1 MSAQRAAEPLD
12 DVRIHRLRKRVSQLR
27 ALLTEALH
35 LIGEVYESDDWKL
48 VSSSWEDFCATE
60 LPELAQL
67 RLEPEQRR
75 AVVVDLASRGLSQ
88 RGIGAPLGL
97 SAQTVGRELKAAGV
111 VRDKVKGRDGRL
123 RPASQPVAAAP
134 APATSSLDR
143 VVNLVAAAGPDGLTV
158 REVLRKA
165 RDWHHGQASGA
176 LSRAHARG
184 RLIRTPS
191 YRAGCATYVVVP
203 VDEQRPGRLS

>member
-1 MSAQRAAEPLD
+1 MSAPLAAAAPLD
-12 DVRIHRLRKRVSQLR
+12 DVRLRRLRNRVGQLR
-27 ALLTEALH
+27 ELLGEALH
-35 LIGEVYESDDWKL
+35 LIGEVYESDDWRL
-48 VSSSWEDFCATE
+48 VASSWEEFCAAE

-97 SAQTVGRELKAAGV
+97 SPQTVGRELKAAGV
-111 VRDKVKGRDGRL
+111 VRDKVKSRDGRL
-123 RPASQPVAAAP
+123 RPASQPAASVP
-134 APATSSLDR
+134 APSTGTSLDR
-143 VVNLVAAAGPDGLTV
+143 VVALVAAAGSDGLTV

-184 RLIRTPS
+184 RLVRTSS
-191 YRAGCATYVVVP
+191 YRAGCAAYTIP
-203 VDEQRPGRLS
+203 ATD